1 MSSDQVNTSYNLSKL
16 IDYVGDNP
24 DTIREMIG
32 IFIQSARELCTQMIE
47 GCANGDVGLV
57 SKTAHKLKPSLD
69 IFGVESLAQPIR
81 LIEAAKDNGVEC
93 QTLYPEIMRL
103 HQRMTV
109 VMEQLSRDYPGTD
122 NPDFSKMA

>member
-1 MSSDQVNTSYNLSKL
+1 MSSDQGNTSYNLSKL

-47 GCANGDVGLV
+47 ACANGDVGLV

-69 IFGVESLAQPIR
+69 IFGIESLAQPIR
-81 LIEAAKDNGVEC
+81 QIEAAKDNSIEC

-103 HQRMTV
+103 HQQMAV
-109 VMEQLSRDYPGTD
+109 VMQQLNRDYPGAE
-122 NPDFSKMA
+122 NPDLSTKA